1 MKNVFGLSRSKKFTE
16 ALDKTFAKFE
26 AMPAK
31 EMFAL
36 GMEHSKGDIA
46 AFVSACSSIDT
57 SHHQEI
63 SFVFESPDTSLKSFT
78 ASFERKSTLCFNT
91 GSSSQDMTAHTN
103 VAANSAYLGAVG
115 AFSAGMLCQ
124 AA

>member
-1 MKNVFGLSRSKKFTE
+1 MKSVLGLSKSKKFSD

-31 EMFAL
+31 EMFAIGL
-36 GMEHSKGDIA
+36 QHSKGEIA
-46 AFVSACSSIDT
+46 AFVSACNGID
-57 SHHQEI
+57 SAHHHEI

-103 VAANSAYLGAVG
+103 VAANSAYLGVVG
-115 AFSAGMLCQ
+115 ATGIGMLCQ